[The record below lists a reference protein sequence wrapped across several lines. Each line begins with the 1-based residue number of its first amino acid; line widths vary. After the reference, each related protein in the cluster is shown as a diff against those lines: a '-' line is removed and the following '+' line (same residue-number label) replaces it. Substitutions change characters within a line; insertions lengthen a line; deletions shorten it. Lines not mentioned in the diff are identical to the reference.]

1 MNTKFT
7 LIALITVMMLGI
19 SYISYVHLNV
29 GLESVIK
36 YIKNSN
42 ETSLLTWDQNK
53 TLDTADNT
61 NM

>member
-7 LIALITVMMLGI
+7 LTALIAVMMLCI
-19 SYISYVHLNV
+19 CYISYVHLNV

-42 ETSLLTWDQNK
+42 DTSLLTWEQNK

>member
-1 MNTKFT
+1 M
-7 LIALITVMMLGI
+7 
-19 SYISYVHLNV
+19 
-29 GLESVIK
+29 GLESVIKPKVSRYGPGDMEYNFKTEK

>member
-7 LIALITVMMLGI
+7 LTALIAVMMLCI
-19 SYISYVHLNV
+19 SYISYVHINV
-29 GLESVIK
+29 DLESVIK

-42 ETSLLTWDQNK
+42 ETSLLTWNQNK

>member
-42 ETSLLTWDQNK
+42 ETSLLTWEQNK

>member
-42 ETSLLTWDQNK
+42 DTSLLTWEQNK